1 MSNCPKC
8 NATLS
13 NDAVFCPDC
22 GAGIPQQNNINTV
35 QQPQQPQYQPQ
46 QPQYQVPMATM
57 GGMQQPYQTSPY
69 VQNIIN
75 ENMLPDEYKPVS
87 IGAYVG
93 YSILFS
99 LPLIGW
105 IMVFVIGFSS
115 SYSKS
120 LRNFAK
126 AALIIK
132 GVKLVLEIGIF
143 ILALITPSLFAG
155 ILGEAASMT
164 EGFYY

>member
-1 MSNCPKC
+1 MASCPKC
-8 NATLS
+8 SATLS
-13 NDAVFCPDC
+13 NDAVFCPEC
-22 GAGIPQQNNINTV
+22 GTSVPRDNNTQYPQSS
-35 QQPQQPQYQPQ
+35 QYQPQ
-46 QPQYQVPMATM
+46 QPQYQSQTVM
-57 GGMQQPYQTSPY
+57 GGMQQPYPVSAY
-69 VQNIIN
+69 SQNVIN
-75 ENMLPDEYKPVS
+75 ENMLPNEYKPVS

-105 IMVFVIGFSS
+105 IMVFVIGFGSG
-115 SYSKS
+115 YCKS

-132 GVKLVLEIGIF
+132 AVKLALEIGALI
-143 ILALITPSLFAG
+143 IMLITPSFMTA